1 MAAKEGDIG
10 LHQVPFQDSSESE
23 SDNNDDIE
31 IESEKEE
38 EKNQKKNQSP
48 SPLSRRQYGNFR
60 RYYEHR
66 NEEGPEEDPRLELLR
81 KEWFEDKECLDIGC
95 NDGTLTISIAKMF
108 RCQSILAIDID
119 PELVEQANLNLR
131 DSCLLMQMG
140 GSSENNSDDSAQRA
154 AASPEKEVAPSEPS
168 SLEKRNLLEVVTF
181 KQENFMESQHPEL
194 YDTVTCFSVT
204 QWIHLNFGDQGL
216 ITFFN
221 KIWEVLRPGGV
232 LLLEPQAWRSYSL
245 NHYLSPVAK
254 KNYSEIEIRP
264 KDFQKILLNKIGFRT
279 VEHINSGWIDAKHL
293 RFNRP
298 VLVFK
303 K

>member
-23 SDNNDDIE
+23 NDSDADIE

-38 EKNQKKNQSP
+38 EKNQKKNESP

-60 RYYEHR
+60 GYYEHR

-108 RCQSILAIDID
+108 RCRSILAIDID

-131 DSCLLMQMG
+131 DSYLLMQMG
-140 GSSENNSDDSAQRA
+140 GSSENNSDA
-154 AASPEKEVAPSEPS
+154 AASPEKEVTPSEPS

-181 KQENFMESQHPEL
+181 KQENFVESQHPEL
-194 YDTVTCFSVT
+194 YDTVTWLLRRIIMRLKFV
-204 QWIHLNFGDQGL
+204 L
-216 ITFFN
+216 
-221 KIWEVLRPGGV
+221 KISRK
-232 LLLEPQAWRSYSL
+232 Y
-245 NHYLSPVAK
+245 Y
-254 KNYSEIEIRP
+254 
-264 KDFQKILLNKIGFRT
+264 
-279 VEHINSGWIDAKHL
+279 
-293 RFNRP
+293 
-298 VLVFK
+298 
-303 K
+303 